1 MRKKIIA
8 ANWKMNKSFTEVQE
22 FVKQLPIDEVTRYD
36 HTQVILCVPF
46 IYLQWCIEYFKH
58 TQIAI
63 GAQNVHDSEKGAFTG
78 EISAIMLKSIGTTY
92 CIVGHSERRQYFN
105 ETDSQIA
112 QKIEL
117 LHKYSIIPIFCC
129 GETLEQRN
137 NDIHFNIVEKQLNSV
152 IKNLSYDQML
162 KTIIAYEPVWAIGTG
177 INATAYQAQEM
188 HTYIRKIIQNNFNDK
203 IAQNVIILYGGS
215 CNSSN
220 AHELFSCADVDG
232 GLIGSASLNVY
243 EFTKIVKIA
252 QDIQK
257 NLSIND

>member
-22 FVKQLPIDEVTRYD
+22 YVKQFPTTEATCYN
-36 HTQVILCVPF
+36 HTQVILCIPST
-46 IYLQWCIEYFKH
+46 YLQWCIEYFKH

-112 QKIEL
+112 RKVEL

-137 NDIHFNIVEKQLNSV
+137 NNVHFSIIEKQVNSV
-152 IKNLSYDQML
+152 IKNLSDDQML

-177 INATAYQAQEM
+177 INATAHQAQEM
-188 HTYIRKIIQNNFNDK
+188 HTYIRKIIQSKFNDK
-203 IAQNVIILYGGS
+203 ITQNVIILYGGS
-215 CNSSN
+215 CNSFN

-232 GLIGSASLNVY
+232 GLIGSASLNVD
-243 EFTKIVKIA
+243 EFIRIIKTA
-252 QDIQK
+252 QDIQNK
-257 NLSIND
+257 IIQK